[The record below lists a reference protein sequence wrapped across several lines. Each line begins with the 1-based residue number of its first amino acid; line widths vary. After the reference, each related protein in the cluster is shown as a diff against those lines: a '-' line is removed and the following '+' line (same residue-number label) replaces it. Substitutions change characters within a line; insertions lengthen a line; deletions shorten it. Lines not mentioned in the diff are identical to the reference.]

1 MAKKRKKRGRPRTGR
16 DPMIGVRLPA
26 RMLKKIGKIAE
37 ARVTNRSGAIR
48 WPCGS
53 APAAISGSRR
63 HIKDATLATARCRP
77 APLSPYLQAVATVF
91 WGKVPGPWDREGS
104 QEMEILG

>member
-37 ARVTNRSGAIR
+37 ARCYEPLRSY
-48 WPCGS
+48 P
-53 APAAISGSRR
+53 
-63 HIKDATLATARCRP
+63 LALWERA
-77 APLSPYLQAVATVF
+77 
-91 WGKVPGPWDREGS
+91 GGH
-104 QEMEILG
+104 LGI